1 MQQIPP
7 ELRQNFKA
15 SFNALKALGA
25 QQFNKVQKTLQEIG
39 KAYQEEK
46 RRDYAKEKR
55 ALRLAKLKKEAAKY
69 LSTHPGMPLPRALAM
84 EIKDI
89 LRHAGPEDAESGAS
103 VRQYLKN
110 VAPEEWGYTFTLEG
124 RAFSLGQVFTL
135 SEMKEHALKLK
146 AMQFK
151 PCVCAENESRYRYPL
166 LHPLTLCAL
175 HYTLIQALWQ
185 SLPLNPGSRQRCF
198 LPALSFLAE
207 CSSSLPASEG
217 NHDYAPMG
225 LFYHSLRTL
234 QMLIKV
240 VYEKKLVPPSDASVS
255 EAFWSALILLAFT
268 HDLAKGETD
277 FMILDAKERELTHYG
292 AYLPLTLAAVR
303 GGNTSLTLYWIPMR
317 GEEHKEAMLA
327 YRKSLFE
334 RLYTDLVPKFR
345 ELLSLDLLLYCTTA
359 AEARSVARGR
369 AGKGG
374 AKQDWARRDRLSIA
388 LLSSLFEADQRAVR
402 LSRREHGL
410 GLGDRSLA
418 CLYVSRALHARYI
431 LPCHPEIRNV
441 PGLPFARQENLLPTA
456 AARLR
461 KKGFVKRGKRR
472 QVSARLQNE
481 RRSSERRERE
491 AKDASCLTG
500 GPVTGLR
507 PGALLEHSLPYLKV
521 ALPHASEN
529 VGGLFVFFGSAFYEE
544 LYRIRDLIC
553 ALDPEKTHEN
563 SPELWRRLG
572 MAVQVGP
579 RHIMGWFAVEEGG
592 HTLAYVYGMILRLES
607 ALFKALPGESYNLHY
622 VGVELPGSVRLL
634 MREYGPQS
642 KVAEIYPYI
651 VSLTDLPAPGERSLK
666 ADLLLEP
673 ALNAVADYE
682 LDAQAVKAFSPSLKS
697 IPRHGPQAL
706 WEYTAQPGVPVP
718 EAYLYAELTA
728 LEAKGFSPAHPEE
741 TVNKGSGTE
750 TELSAVCT
758 NAAASSLKRT
768 VKKPDEA
775 PASPPATAAPL
786 IDAAAETSVESASAA
801 TLPVK
806 VEVKPVSAR
815 SSGKRAG
822 AKPGAKQ
829 GARRKVAAAATRA
842 APLPKPV
849 SGGSADAAQPQAV
862 ISLSEGERPV
872 EPASFAV
879 ERAAIAPLPA
889 LPEALYLTE
898 GAYLSLKGCA
908 IDDLLAGLK
917 EEFNESRNQ
926 HTRRRLELNR
936 CTRRA
941 AQSDAAALKQ
951 REELLE
957 AHLNE
962 DPESGESDSEASDEE
977 EF

>member
-69 LSTHPGMPLPRALAM
+69 LSTHPGMPLPCALAM

-103 VRQYLKN
+103 VRQYLKK

-151 PCVCAENESRYRYPL
+151 PCACAENESRYRYPL

-185 SLPLNPGSRQRCF
+185 SLPLNPGGRQRCF

-303 GGNTSLTLYWIPMR
+303 GGNTSLTLYWIPTR

-553 ALDPEKTHEN
+553 ALDPEKSHEN

-579 RHIMGWFAVEEGG
+579 RHIMGWFAVEEGR

-634 MREYGPQS
+634 MREYGPMS
-642 KVAEIYPYI
+642 RVAEIYPYI
-651 VSLTDLPAPGERSLK
+651 VSLRDLPPPAERSLK

-673 ALNAVADYE
+673 ALNAVSDYA
-682 LDAQAVKAFSPSLKS
+682 LNALSSKAFPPSLES
-697 IPRHGPQAL
+697 IPRHGPKAL
-706 WEYTAQPGVPVP
+706 WEYSAPSCAPVVEALLNSELSCLEGQGFSANHP
-718 EAYLYAELTA
+718 EA
-728 LEAKGFSPAHPEE
+728 
-741 TVNKGSGTE
+741 TVSNNAGTE
-750 TELSAVCT
+750 VEVD
-758 NAAASSLKRT
+758 AACKSTVAPSSLKR
-768 VKKPDEA
+768 VAPGSDED
-775 PASPPATAAPL
+775 PAPL
-786 IDAAAETSVESASAA
+786 PVEPVRQDDGGTPSSEESAVAAACSE
-801 TLPVK
+801 
-806 VEVKPVSAR
+806 KPEAKIKSGYAR
-815 SSGKRAG
+815 GSRKGRAG
-822 AKPGAKQ
+822 ASSCAK
-829 GARRKVAAAATRA
+829 RKTSAAAKK
-842 APLPKPV
+842 APALKTPASKL
-849 SGGSADAAQPQAV
+849 SADAEVPHVV
-862 ISLSEGERPV
+862 ISLSEGESPV

-879 ERAAIAPLPA
+879 PCPETLKSPA
-889 LPEALYLTE
+889 LPEAMYLTS
-898 GAYLSLKGCA
+898 GGYLSLKSCA
-908 IDDLLAGLK
+908 IDDLLADFK
-917 EEFNESRNQ
+917 EELNE
-926 HTRRRLELNR
+926 TRSQYTKRRLELNR
-936 CTRRA
+936 RMRSA
-941 AQSDAAALKQ
+941 KKGDAEAEKQ
-951 REELLE
+951 REALSE
-957 AHLNE
+957 AHLQE
-962 DPESGESDSEASDEE
+962 DPEREESYCDPCEE
-977 EF
+977 EL